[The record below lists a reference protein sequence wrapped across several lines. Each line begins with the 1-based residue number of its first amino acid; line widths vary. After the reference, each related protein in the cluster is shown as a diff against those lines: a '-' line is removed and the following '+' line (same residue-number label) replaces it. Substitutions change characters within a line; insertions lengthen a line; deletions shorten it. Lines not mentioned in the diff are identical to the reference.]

1 MKGEALI
8 YGVPVGL
15 SATQIQVSEMPQDK
29 NQETRDV
36 GSQNELLGS
45 GSWAELSSAQVLEI
59 EPGGSD
65 VELKMCPT
73 QLPTLEL
80 LYIDKE

>member
-1 MKGEALI
+1 MSGVLIHWDFLRNLMKYIRTLCQNMKGEALI

-45 GSWAELSSAQVLEI
+45 GS
-59 EPGGSD
+59 
-65 VELKMCPT
+65 
-73 QLPTLEL
+73 
-80 LYIDKE
+80 